1 MMNPDQAEIE
11 RKAHLLYDSYL
22 VNARNSQEAFYTAVE
37 DLQGFFPSVCW
48 DELRSDAER
57 ILEGSG
63 RSYKTALDR
72 LCFFVELRRD
82 G

>member
-1 MMNPDQAEIE
+1 MNTNQSEIE
-11 RKAHLLYDSYL
+11 RKAHLLYDEYL

-37 DLQGFFPSVCW
+37 DLQGLFPGVCW

-57 ILEGSG
+57 ILEGAG
-63 RSYKTALDR
+63 MSYKTALDR
-72 LCFFVELRRD
+72 LCFFVELRK